1 MANYG
6 ENNIKLGLL
15 VSAGLVVLILSF
27 YVIGKNHNL
36 FGSGFVLKAR
46 FSQLD
51 GLAEGNNVLFSGIQA
66 GTVKNI
72 DIINDTTIEV
82 ALLIDNKV
90 KSYIHE
96 NALAVIGT
104 DGLMGNRMINIM
116 PTNGNSPIVKNGDL
130 LAVQRPVN
138 KDDMLQTLAKSN
150 NNIAAITETVK
161 GTVLRVDSS
170 DVFKVIN
177 DKSLGVSLRS
187 TFDNVNKAA
196 AKAREMMDGM
206 NQLVVQIK
214 AGKGAVGLLLTDT
227 AFAGSLKETLA
238 NIKFASDNTNKL
250 TIQLNGLVNN
260 VNQDLFYGN
269 GSLHT
274 LLRDSVMAENLSSSM
289 ENVRKG
295 TAGFNQNMDALKHN
309 FLLRGYFK
317 RLAKQQKKQME
328 DSLKNQNKLIIH

>member
-1 MANYG
+1 MTNYG

-15 VSAGLVVLILSF
+15 VSSGLLVLILSF

-51 GLAEGNNVLFSGIQA
+51 GLAEGNNVLFSGIHA

-72 DIINDTTIEV
+72 SIINDTTIEV
-82 ALLIDNKV
+82 VLLIDNKV
-90 KSYIHE
+90 KQYIHE
-96 NALAVIGT
+96 NALATIGT
-104 DGLMGNRMINIM
+104 EGLMGNKMINIM
-116 PTNGNSPIVKNGDL
+116 PIKGNSPMVKNGDL
-130 LAVQRPVN
+130 LTVQRPVN
-138 KDDMLQTLAKSN
+138 RDDMLQTLAKTN

-196 AKAREMMDGM
+196 AKAREMMNGM
-206 NQLVVQIK
+206 NQLVVQMK
-214 AGKGAVGLLLTDT
+214 TGKGAAGLLLTDT
-227 AFAGSLKETLA
+227 AFAGTLKETLS
-238 NIKFASDNTNKL
+238 NIKLASNNTNKL
-250 TIQLNGLVNN
+250 TIQLNSMVNN
-260 VNQDLFYGN
+260 VNQDLFYGK
-269 GSLHT
+269 GSIHS

-295 TAGFNQNMDALKHN
+295 TAGFNQNMEALKHN

-317 RLAKQQKKQME
+317 RLAKQQKKQKE
-328 DSLKNQNKLIIH
+328 DSLKNQNKLAIH

>member
-15 VSAGLVVLILSF
+15 VSTGLVVLILSF

-82 ALLIDNKV
+82 VLLIDNKI

-96 NALAVIGT
+96 NALAAIGT
-104 DGLMGNRMINIM
+104 EGLMGNKIVNIM
-116 PTNGNSPIVKNGDL
+116 PIKGNSQIVKNGDL
-130 LAVQRPVN
+130 LTAQQPFN
-138 KDDMLQTLAKSN
+138 KEDMLQMLAKTN

-177 DKSLGVSLRS
+177 DKNLGASLRS
-187 TFDNVNKAA
+187 TFDNINKAS
-196 AKAREMMDGM
+196 ARASEMMNGL
-206 NQLVVQIK
+206 NQLVVQMK
-214 AGKGAVGLLLTDT
+214 TGKGAAGLILTDT
-227 AFAGSLKETLA
+227 AFAGTLRETLS
-238 NIKFASDNTNKL
+238 NIKFASNNTNKL
-250 TIQLNGLVNN
+250 TVRLNDLVNN
-260 VNQDLFYGN
+260 VNQNLFYGK
-269 GSLHT
+269 GSIHS
-274 LLRDSVMAENLSSSM
+274 LLRDSVMAEKLSSSM

-295 TAGFNQNMDALKHN
+295 TAAFNQNMEALKHN
-309 FLLRGYFK
+309 FLLHGYFK
-317 RLAKQQKKQME
+317 RLAKQQKE
-328 DSLKNQNKLIIH
+328 DSLKTQNKLAAH

>member
-1 MANYG
+1 MTNYG
-6 ENNIKLGLL
+6 ENNIKLGIL
-15 VSAGLVVLILSF
+15 VSAGLLVLILSF

-72 DIINDTTIEV
+72 SIINDTTIEV
-82 ALLIDNKV
+82 VLLIDNKV

-96 NALAVIGT
+96 NALATIGT
-104 DGLMGNRMINIM
+104 EGLMGNKMINIM
-116 PTNGNSPIVKNGDL
+116 PIKGNSPIVKNGDL
-130 LAVQRPVN
+130 LTVQPPFN
-138 KDDMLQTLAKSN
+138 KDDMLQTLAKTN
-150 NNIAAITETVK
+150 NNIAAITETVR
-161 GTVLRVDSS
+161 GTVLRVDGS

-187 TFDNVNKAA
+187 TFGNVNKAA
-196 AKAREMMDGM
+196 AKAREMMNGM
-206 NQLVVQIK
+206 NQLVVQMK
-214 AGKGAVGLLLTDT
+214 AGKGAAGLLLTDT
-227 AFAGSLKETLA
+227 AFAGSLKETLS
-238 NIKFASDNTNKL
+238 NIKLASNNTNKL
-250 TIQLNGLVNN
+250 TIQLNSMVNN
-260 VNQDLFYGN
+260 VNQDLFYGK
-269 GSLHT
+269 GSIHS

-317 RLAKQQKKQME
+317 RLAKQQKKQKE
-328 DSLKNQNKLIIH
+328 DSLKNQNKLAIH